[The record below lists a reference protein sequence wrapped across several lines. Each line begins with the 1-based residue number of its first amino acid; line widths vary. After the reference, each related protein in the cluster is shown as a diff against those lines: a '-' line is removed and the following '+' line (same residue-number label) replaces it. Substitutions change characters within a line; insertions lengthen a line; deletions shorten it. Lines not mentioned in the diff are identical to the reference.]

1 MTHNC
6 IGLLEMMSVA
16 AGIEVCDAM
25 VKTAPIELLDAKPVC
40 PGKYLVMVAGSVASV
55 ESAMAVGRETAAET
69 FVDELFL
76 PKVHEQ
82 VIPAILRTNQ
92 VSSLNAL
99 GIIETFSVAAGLWA
113 ADAAAK
119 AANVTLVEARLA
131 GGLAG
136 KAFVTMVGEVADVE
150 AGVAAGASDA
160 AARGMLVRKTV
171 IPNPDEALSEFIL

>member
-1 MTHNC
+1 MTHTC
-6 IGLLEMMSVA
+6 IGLIETTSVA

-25 VKTAPIELLDAKPVC
+25 VKAAPIEILDAKPIC
-40 PGKYLVMVAGSVASV
+40 PGKYIVMVAGDVASV

-69 FVDELFL
+69 YVDELFL
-76 PKVHEQ
+76 PRIHEQ
-82 VIPAILRTNQ
+82 VIPAIMRTNH

-119 AANVTLVEARLA
+119 AATVTLVEARLA

-150 AGVAAGASDA
+150 AAVAAGAEDA
-160 AARGMLVRKTV
+160 TKRGMLVRKTV
-171 IPNPDEALSEFIL
+171 IPNPDEALADFIL